1 MKTKILFFIFS
12 VVLGLSAFA
21 QKDTVTNRRVLDG
34 AYGRENDVL
43 REPIGYQ
50 FIREADAMYSKKV
63 LRYIDLN
70 EKRNHPL
77 YFPTETIEFLETEG
91 LQPERYRRSLYSLIK
106 DVGIKQRELPCFAY
120 TKRSLDLT
128 QWYRTMKDS
137 TEIPKIGTY
146 EKVEERTRLD
156 MYGDLERYDTT
167 INVEIANS
175 DIKAFLMWEE
185 WVFDK
190 QRSVMDVRIIALA
203 PLAIT
208 PNIGGGMPVGLFW
221 IHYPHFRS
229 LFVTNE
235 VFNSIGNQND
245 AERMTFDDVFFKRL
259 FSSYIFAE
267 TNVYDNRMIEQYL
280 MGIEAIREGERIQDM
295 LAKYEHD
302 QWEY

>member
-1 MKTKILFFIFS
+1 MKIKLLILSILVLVS
-12 VVLGLSAFA
+12 GLVLG
-21 QKDTVTNRRVLDG
+21 QRDTVTNRAVLDG

-63 LRYIDLN
+63 LRFLDLN

-77 YFPTETIEFLETEG
+77 YFPTEDIDYLATEG
-91 LQPERYRRSLYSLIK
+91 IQPERSRRSLYSLII
-106 DVGIKQRELPCFAY
+106 DVGIKKRELPCFMFSK
-120 TKRSLDLT
+120 TSLDMT
-128 QWYRTMKDS
+128 QWYKSLLPVSAIDQ
-137 TEIPKIGTY
+137 IGKYPDVQTFV
-146 EKVEERTRLD
+146 KQD
-156 MYGDLERYDTT
+156 MYGQDVPYDST
-167 INVEIANS
+167 IYIPIDKSAV
-175 DIKAFLMWEE
+175 KAFFMWEE
-185 WVFDK
+185 WFFDK

-203 PLAIT
+203 PYATLPSGQQA
-208 PNIGGGMPVGLFW
+208 GLFW